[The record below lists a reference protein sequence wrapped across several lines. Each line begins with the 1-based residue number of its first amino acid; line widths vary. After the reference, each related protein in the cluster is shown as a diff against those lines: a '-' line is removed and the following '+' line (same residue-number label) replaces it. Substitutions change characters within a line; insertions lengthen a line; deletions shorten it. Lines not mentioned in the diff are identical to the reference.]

1 MCRTVHGVVEVSVCA
16 RVCVYVCVSLMCIVW
31 TLVCVC
37 VFINVLMCTRMNPH
51 TDDCTCI
58 AQHNSAGV

>member
-1 MCRTVHGVVEVSVCA
+1 MCA
-16 RVCVYVCVSLMCIVW
+16 RVCIRVCKSYVYCVDLG
-31 TLVCVC
+31 VCVC